1 MKMTSSNQR
10 SFPTG
15 KVLKYRIRNLT
26 VLVFI
31 VALFTVTA
39 RCLRLWGGVVLIAV
53 FWGMLSLFTG
63 VGGALSDRG
72 REMPAKIKQA
82 LSMSSMDIQSSTVT
96 QPLDLL

>member
-1 MKMTSSNQR
+1 M
-10 SFPTG
+10 
-15 KVLKYRIRNLT
+15 RNLT

-53 FWGMLSLFTG
+53 LWGMLSLFTG
-63 VGGALSDRG
+63 VGGALSERG
-72 REMPAKIKQA
+72 REMPARIQQA
-82 LSMSSMDIQSSTVT
+82 LSTSSMSSHSSAVT